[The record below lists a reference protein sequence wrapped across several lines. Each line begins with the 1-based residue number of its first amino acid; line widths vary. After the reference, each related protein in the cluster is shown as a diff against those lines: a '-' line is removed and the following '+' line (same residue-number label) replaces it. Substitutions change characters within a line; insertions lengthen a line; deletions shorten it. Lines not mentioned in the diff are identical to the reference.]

1 MKLSARKRPKI
12 LGASLSASLSKR
24 LDKPGRAGGVP
35 AQAMLQRRPFLL
47 RYCPAVAVITAVLVL
62 APTGAAQAPTAPTPG
77 APGYVGM
84 VSQDTFAAGKA
95 YRVKQL
101 KAMRAAGVTL
111 IRQVFDWASIEIHR
125 GTYSFSAYDPVVAA
139 AARDGIQ
146 IMPILF
152 DPPSYLSA
160 RPRHS
165 RLHGTYPPKNLA
177 SIAAFARAAA
187 LWYGPNGGF
196 WKANP
201 TVPPQPITI
210 WQIWNEPN
218 LSIYWLPKSNAA
230 QYVSLLKSAD
240 QAILAVDPQAEVVSA
255 GMPLSTLPGIPLF
268 SYIRDMLNA
277 GAASWMNTL
286 GVNPYAPKASGVI
299 SILQKVRTALNAD
312 GGSQIAIR
320 ATEFGWS
327 DNGPGGPYKVNPAG
341 QATQITQVIS
351 DFAADSQSLD
361 LRGFVYFGWRDQK
374 PYAGRTDFWGLHT
387 GLLKLNGK
395 PKPALA
401 AFSAAANAL

>member
-1 MKLSARKRPKI
+1 MKLGGQNRAKF
-12 LGASLSASLSKR
+12 LGASLSAILSKR
-24 LDKPGRAGGVP
+24 SGKPDRAGGVP
-35 AQAMLQRRPFLL
+35 TPAMLRRRPFLL
-47 RYCPAVAVITAVLVL
+47 KCCPVVALIAAALVL
-62 APTGAAQAPTAPTPG
+62 APVGAAQAPTTPTPG

-84 VSQDTFAAGKA
+84 VSQDTFAGGTA

-152 DPPSYLSA
+152 DPPPYLSA

-201 TVPPQPITI
+201 AVPPEPITI

-255 GMPLSTLPGIPLF
+255 GMPLSALPGINLF

-286 GVNPYAPKASGVI
+286 GVNPYAPSASGVI
-299 SILQKVRTALNAD
+299 SLLQKVRAALNAD
-312 GGSQIAIR
+312 GGSQVAIR

-327 DNGPGGPYKVNPAG
+327 DNGPGGPYKVTPAG
-341 QATQITQVIS
+341 QATQVTKVIR

-361 LRGFVYFGWRDQK
+361 LWGFVYFGWRDQK

-387 GLLKLNGK
+387 GLLTLSGK